1 MRAFLMTIIMG
12 FRHYFRDRS
21 TVFWGIAFPL
31 ILMGLIGL
39 AFGRSDSLT
48 FSLGFVDRGG
58 GPLADGLRR
67 GLNEVPVFKLIEET
81 DQEQA
86 LEALRKGR
94 RTLVV
99 VVPPLT
105 SGEPVRVYFDQ
116 ARIQDSRTAL
126 VILERF
132 IAEANLRLS
141 GAREVVKIQARGL
154 QGQRQL
160 RFFDFLL
167 PGILAM
173 TVMQTGLMGVTWV
186 VAEYRQR
193 LILKR
198 ILSTP
203 IHPLV
208 FLSGL
213 VGRYTVTNFVQMAI
227 IVAVA
232 IIAFNATIVGNPMTV
247 VGLLIFGTLVFV
259 GIGFAISTVSKTP
272 ESANLL
278 GSAIHFP
285 MMFLSGTLWPREFMP
300 DFMQPVIALLPL
312 TPLVDA
318 MRAVASRGD
327 ALGPHLPGL
336 AYLGAWGVGAF
347 ALAAWRFRWE

>member
-1 MRAFLMTIIMG
+1 MKAFYTTIVMG

-21 TVFWGIAFPL
+21 TVFWGILFPL

-48 FSLGFVDRGG
+48 FSVGFVDLGG
-58 GPLADGLRR
+58 GLLADGLKR
-67 GLNEVPVFKLIEET
+67 GLNDVPVFRVVEEA
-81 DQEQA
+81 DPPQA

-99 VVPPLT
+99 VV
-105 SGEPVRVYFDQ
+105 SANAGEPVLVYFDQ
-116 ARIQDSRTAL
+116 ARLQDSRTAL

-141 GAREVVKIQARGL
+141 GAKEVVHLQARGL
-154 QGQRQL
+154 AGQRQL

-198 ILSTP
+198 ILATP

-208 FLSGL
+208 FLGGL
-213 VGRYTVTNFVQMAI
+213 VGRYTLTNFVQMAI

-232 IIAFNATIVGNPMTV
+232 IVAFNARIVGNPATV
-247 VGLLIFGTLVFV
+247 IGLLMFGTLVFV

-318 MRAVASRGD
+318 MRAVAARGD
-327 ALGPHLPGL
+327 ALGPHLWGL
-336 AYLGAWGVGAF
+336 AYLGAWGLAAF

>member
-1 MRAFLMTIIMG
+1 MNAFFTTIVMG

-21 TVFWGIAFPL
+21 TVFWGVLFPL

-48 FSLGFVDRGG
+48 FSVGFIDLGG
-58 GPLADGLRR
+58 GILAEGLRR
-67 GLNEVPVFKLIEET
+67 GLNEVPVFRVVEET
-81 DQEQA
+81 DPAQA
-86 LEALRKGR
+86 LEVLRKGR

-99 VVPPLT
+99 VVPV
-105 SGEPVRVYFDQ
+105 SAGEPVRVYFDQ
-116 ARIQDSRTAL
+116 ARPQDSRTAL

-132 IAEANLRLS
+132 IAQANLRLS
-141 GAREVVKIQARGL
+141 GAKETVRIQATGL

-198 ILSTP
+198 ILATP

-208 FLSGL
+208 FLGGL

-232 IIAFNATIVGNPMTV
+232 IAAFNARIVGNPATV
-247 VGLLIFGTLVFV
+247 IGLLMFGTLVFV

-318 MRAVASRGD
+318 MRAVAARGD

-336 AYLGAWGVGAF
+336 AYLGAWGIGAF

>member
-1 MRAFLMTIIMG
+1 M
-12 FRHYFRDRS
+12 
-21 TVFWGIAFPL
+21 
-31 ILMGLIGL
+31 
-39 AFGRSDSLT
+39 
-48 FSLGFVDRGG
+48 
-58 GPLADGLRR
+58 
-67 GLNEVPVFKLIEET
+67 EET
-81 DQEQA
+81 DEPMA

-99 VVPPLT
+99 VVPANA
-105 SGEPVRVYFDQ
+105 GEPVRVYFDQ
-116 ARIQDSRTAL
+116 ARLQDSRTAL

-141 GAREVVKIQARGL
+141 GAPEVVRIQARGL

-198 ILSTP
+198 ILATP
-203 IHPLV
+203 IHPFV
-208 FLSGL
+208 FLGGL

-232 IIAFNATIVGNPMTV
+232 IFAFNATIVGNPATV
-247 VGLLIFGTLVFV
+247 IGLLMFGTLVFV

-300 DFMQPVIALLPL
+300 DFMQPVIGLLPL

-318 MRAVASRGD
+318 MRAVAARGD
-327 ALGPHLPGL
+327 ALGPYLGGL
-336 AYLGAWGVGAF
+336 GYLGAWGVVAF

>member
-1 MRAFLMTIIMG
+1 MTAFWTTIIMG

-21 TVFWGIAFPL
+21 SVFWGIAFPL

-39 AFGRSDSLT
+39 AFGRSDTLT

-58 GPLADGLRR
+58 GSLAEGLRR
-67 GLNEVPVFKLIEET
+67 GLKDVPVFRLVEEA

-94 RTLVV
+94 RTLVI
-99 VVPPLT
+99 VVPQIAT
-105 SGEPVRVYFDQ
+105 GEPVRVYFDQ
-116 ARIQDSRTAL
+116 ARVQDSRTAL
-126 VILERF
+126 VIFERF
-132 IAEANLRLS
+132 IAEANLRLA
-141 GAREVVKIQARGL
+141 GAPEVVRIQARGL
-154 QGQRQL
+154 AGQRQL

-186 VAEYRQR
+186 VTEYRQR

-232 IIAFNATIVGNPMTV
+232 IGVFNATILGNPVTV
-247 VGLLIFGTLVFV
+247 IGLLMFGTLVFV

-285 MMFLSGTLWPREFMP
+285 MMFLSGTFWPREFMP

-318 MRAVASRGD
+318 MRAVAARGD
-327 ALGPHLPGL
+327 ALGPYLPGL
-336 AYLGAWGVGAF
+336 AYLGAWGVAAF
-347 ALAAWRFRWE
+347 VLAAWRFRWE